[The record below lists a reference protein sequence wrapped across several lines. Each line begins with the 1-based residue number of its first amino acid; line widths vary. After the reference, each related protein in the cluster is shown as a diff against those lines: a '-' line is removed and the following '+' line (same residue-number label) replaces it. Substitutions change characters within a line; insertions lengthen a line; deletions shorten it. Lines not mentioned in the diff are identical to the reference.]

1 MSLIRTFS
9 RLPRVLKAPSNSGS
23 EYSLTVR
30 TWICPVP
37 LANHITRTFNCSD
50 KETIFSADKAGF
62 SSLSHFRTTCGETPT
77 RFAKTSVS
85 VMPAASIAAR
95 RRTPNLIIFSPHLNK
110 AGDIHLAQDREKKFS
125 HILSFIKFRFAAASQ
140 SCVPPAIGLMFPT
153 LQCLPDGRGLFLIH
167 KASVPF
173 FRQRLIG
180 NSTRHEGLFK

>member
-1 MSLIRTFS
+1 
-9 RLPRVLKAPSNSGS
+9 
-23 EYSLTVR
+23 
-30 TWICPVP
+30 
-37 LANHITRTFNCSD
+37 
-50 KETIFSADKAGF
+50 
-62 SSLSHFRTTCGETPT
+62 
-77 RFAKTSVS
+77 
-85 VMPAASIAAR
+85 MPAASIAAR

-140 SCVPPAIGLMFPT
+140 PNSSVGLLFPT

-180 NSTRHEGLFK
+180 NSTINEGLFK